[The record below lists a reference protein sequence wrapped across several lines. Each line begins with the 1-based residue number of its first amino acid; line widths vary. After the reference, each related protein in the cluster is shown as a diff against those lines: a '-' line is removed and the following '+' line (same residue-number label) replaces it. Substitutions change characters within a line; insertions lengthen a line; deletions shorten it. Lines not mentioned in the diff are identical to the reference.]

1 MLVLPG
7 HFTQILGH
15 QGSFSQGLEAE
26 PEEDAASTTT
36 EIMTLEGGMLLVH
49 QAQRT
54 FKLSIKIIDQ
64 NHLKLEAPEEAIFS
78 TIV

>member
-1 MLVLPG
+1 MVLPG
-7 HFTQILGH
+7 CFTQILRH

-36 EIMTLEGGMLLVH
+36 EINTLEGGMLLAH
-49 QAQRT
+49 QAQST

-64 NHLKLEAPEEAIFS
+64 SHLKLEAPEEAIF
-78 TIV
+78 